1 MPVAAYDEIAEWY
14 DGVLGAGLPLGGA
27 PLLEL
32 AGACEGAEDRSGGAP
47 AHSPAP
53 VAGQRV
59 CDLACGQG
67 ALARELTRRGA
78 RVVGI
83 DLSGRLL
90 AIARRYE
97 EAEPLGIAYLRA
109 DAQSLAAVRDA
120 VFDGVVCSLALMDIP
135 DLDATMRTVA
145 RVLRPRGWFA
155 FSITHPCFQGPA
167 LREVEVQRADGA
179 VVREAGGYFNE
190 GFWRSDYAQGV
201 RGQVGA
207 YHRTLSTYLNA
218 VAAAGLLLE
227 RVVEPP
233 ATDEGT
239 ELGLPKI
246 LAARC
251 RR

>member
-14 DGVLGAGLPLGGA
+14 DRVIGAGLPLGGA
-27 PLLEL
+27 PLLDL
-32 AGACEGAEDRSGGAP
+32 IGD
-47 AHSPAP
+47 

-67 ALARELTRRGA
+67 VIARELTRRGA

-97 EAEPLGIAYLRA
+97 QAEPLGIAYLRG
-109 DAQSLAAVRDA
+109 DAQALAAVCDA
-120 VFDGVVCSLALMDIP
+120 VFDGIVCGLALMDIP
-135 DLDATMRTVA
+135 DLGATARTAA
-145 RVLRPRGWFA
+145 RVLRPGGWLA
-155 FSITHPCFQGPA
+155 VSITHPCFQGPA
-167 LREVEVQRADGA
+167 LREVEVFREDGTP
-179 VVREAGGYFNE
+179 VREAGGYFSE

-218 VAAAGLLLE
+218 MTDAGLILE

-233 ATDEGT
+233 AAGEGGGP
-239 ELGLPKI
+239 GLPKV
-246 LAARC
+246 LVARWH
-251 RR
+251 R